1 MPAFSPSAVATAAT
15 AVGVADMG
23 AAAAGAGAVLAGGA
37 GTLAGGAEAGA
48 LATGA
53 FSSDLPQPVRI
64 TTNAKPVSI
73 VSIQSCV
80 RITPSLPLRIRLLV
94 YQLNFDQETA
104 SWRDLDVL
112 TPHPH
117 GGA

>member
-1 MPAFSPSAVATAAT
+1 MPAFAPSAVATAAT

-53 FSSDLPQPVRI
+53 FSSDLPQPVRT

-73 VSIQSCV
+73 VSVQSCV
-80 RITPSLPLRIRLLV
+80 RITPSLRYGSGV
-94 YQLNFDQETA
+94 WSTNST
-104 SWRDLDVL
+104 L
-112 TPHPH
+112 TRRPPP
-117 GGA
+117 GGTSTS